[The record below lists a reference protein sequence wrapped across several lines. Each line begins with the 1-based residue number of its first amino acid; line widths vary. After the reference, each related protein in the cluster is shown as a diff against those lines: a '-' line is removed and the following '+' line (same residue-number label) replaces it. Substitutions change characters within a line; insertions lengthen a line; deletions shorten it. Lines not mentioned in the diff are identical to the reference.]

1 MKGQRLFKITALLVA
16 VILPLQS
23 LSVGN
28 SFTQTSWSGGKTVNT
43 ATHTADQTNWNQ
55 YSATS
60 TSMKVVNA
68 GADLQLGTTTATVI
82 QTNDG
87 TTNTGF
93 NLTGAATSSTEIVG
107 TGGNADVRLTAGTS
121 FGTYDVVDGTTG
133 GANSISLAV
142 DSNNK
147 AHIVNWYNQ
156 GIADPLAYQTNATSS
171 SPWSSYKLDPGAF
184 DMSVAVDSNNKVH
197 ISYAASANLKYATNA
212 TSSSFSK
219 YTVWDPAASSI
230 QHTDIAVDS
239 LGKIH
244 ISFRDLSTGD
254 LGYAT
259 NASGAWATTSI
270 DRSTA
275 SVGAWTSI
283 AVDSNDKIHIAYQD
297 TTSNR
302 LKYATNA
309 TTSAW
314 STQNVTATA
323 IGGVYISLALDSNNK
338 AHVSFQTGNTSSINL
353 RYATNATSTNW
364 STFTVDGTS
373 TRPGYTSIGVD
384 SVDKVHITYQD
395 LVASDLWYATNESGS
410 WVLSSLD
417 SVDAVGTYSS
427 MAVDSNDVVH
437 VAYADVTNSVI
448 RYLTEAATY
457 PSSGTYTSGPMSL
470 GVGALGWGTLSWTSS
485 GTGTIT
491 LKARSDADGDFS
503 NATAWGS
510 CTNITSG
517 DALSTGGCVT
527 NGQQYI
533 QYQASLS
540 TADTSVT
547 PVLESV
553 TIQYYTYATAQTLT
567 SSIFNTESESTAVDS
582 IVWTEDET
590 LPANTSTVIELRA
603 ASTSAGIA
611 SATWYDFNRVTVN
624 CTETDGTITC
634 PASALPLAVKDGTD
648 AQYVQYRVTLATTD
662 GASTPTVSQ
671 VQVGYIRDVLV
682 GPTVDTLDV
691 SAPTSSSVTLNGNLT
706 GLGGTDVTVRGFAY
720 GTDSTLATVIATT
733 TDTVGQ
739 PFSTGTFTHSLTG
752 LTCGTTYYVR
762 AYATNTAGTGFGFDE
777 RFTLSCE
784 VASGGGSS
792 NSSGGGSAGPSPAP
806 QPSGGGEP
814 APVEEDPFRLPVFD
828 HTERPRRFDPARDP
842 EVSDPT
848 PPAPDEGPTE
858 EAGRGGS
865 DAPVIPKVFEAVS
878 QSVRSV
884 AEVSVTL
891 VASTT
896 EQVAP
901 IVIPLGALSGAVAFA
916 GSVLPLSGGVG
927 FAFSLGHLWQV
938 LLATLGLRKRS
949 PWGTVYDSVTKRPLD
964 PAVIELVNELGSAVQ
979 TTYTDLEGR
988 YGFLVVPG
996 TYRLRVT
1003 KHDYQFPSQHL
1014 VGQTWEEVY
1023 GPTYL
1028 GEQITVDDTA
1038 ATILYNIPLDPANL
1052 DFAAVARQN
1061 LKHYRYYSELR
1072 QGLEIVSLWLYRAG
1086 FLLAGYTAVT
1096 DPAWQSVGVLLAFT
1110 VIGFLHYAGFGPRP
1124 YGKIVEKST
1133 GKPLAYALVT
1143 TREALSGEEVKRT
1156 ITDEFGRYYAL
1167 VPDGNYTVTVAKREI
1182 DGSYSPVYTSGAFLI
1197 RRSVVHRSFNI

>member
-60 TSMKVVNA
+60 TNMKVVNA

-87 TTNTGF
+87 STNTGF
-93 NLTGAATSSTEIVG
+93 NLAGAATSSTEIVG
-107 TGGNADVRLTAGTS
+107 TGSNADVRLTAGTS
-121 FGTYDVVDGTTG
+121 FGAYDIVDGTTG
-133 GANSISLAV
+133 GANSIALAL
-142 DSNNK
+142 DSSNK

-171 SPWSSYKLDPGAF
+171 TPWSSYKLDDGAF
-184 DMSVAVDSNNKVH
+184 DISIAVDSNDKQH
-197 ISYAASANLKYATNA
+197 ISYVSGANLKYATNA
-212 TSSSFSK
+212 TSSSFS
-219 YTVWDPAASSI
+219 YFTAYDSPSTSM
-230 QHTDIAVDS
+230 QYTDIALDS
-239 LGKIH
+239 NNKVH
-244 ISFRDLSTGD
+244 ISFRDLGTGD

-259 NASGAWATTSI
+259 NVSGTWATTSI

-275 SVGAWTSI
+275 SVGSWTSI

-297 TTSNR
+297 VTSNR

-314 STQNVTATA
+314 STQNITSTA
-323 IGGVYISLALDSNNK
+323 IGGVYISLALDSSNK

-373 TRPGYTSIGVD
+373 TRPAHTSIGVD
-384 SVDKVHITYQD
+384 SADKVHITYQD
-395 LVASDLWYATNESGS
+395 TVAQDLWYATNETGS

-417 SVDAVGTYSS
+417 TVDAVGTYSS

-437 VAYADVTNSVI
+437 VAYGDVTNSVI

-470 GVGALGWGTLSWTSS
+470 GVGALSWGTLSWTSS

-510 CTNITSG
+510 CTSITSG
-517 DALSTGGCVT
+517 NALSTGGCVT
-527 NGQQYI
+527 NGHTYI

-567 SSIFNTESESTAVDS
+567 SSIFNTESESTAIDS
-582 IVWTEDET
+582 LVWTEDET

-603 ASTSAGIA
+603 ASTSAGIT

-634 PASALPLAVKDGTD
+634 PASALPLAIKDGTD

-682 GPTVDTLDV
+682 GPTVNTLEV
-691 SAPTSSSVTLNGNLT
+691 SSPTSSSVTLNGNLT

-739 PFSTGTFTHSLTG
+739 PFSTGTFTHALTG
-752 LTCGTTYYVR
+752 LTCGTAYYVR

-784 VASGGGSS
+784 TAGGGGGSS
-792 NSSGGGSAGPSPAP
+792 SSGSGGGGGDSAPPRAPSAGDPTPA
-806 QPSGGGEP
+806 
-814 APVEEDPFRLPVFD
+814 EEDPFRLPVFD
-828 HTERPRRFDPARDP
+828 HTERDRRFDPAHDPEPP
-842 EVSDPT
+842 EVSGPT
-848 PPAPDEGPTE
+848 PPAPDEESQEDIPT
-858 EAGRGGS
+858 
-865 DAPVIPKVFEAVS
+865 VPKVV
-878 QSVRSV
+878 QSVSRTVKTV
-884 AEVSVTL
+884 AKASVTL
-891 VASTT
+891 IASTT
-896 EQVAP
+896 EQIAP
-901 IVIPLGALSGAVAFA
+901 VVVPLGALSGTLAFA
-916 GSVLPLSGGVG
+916 GSVIPFGGADLSLTFGR
-927 FAFSLGHLWQV
+927 LWQA
-938 LLATLGLRKRS
+938 LLSALGLRRRR

-996 TYRLRVT
+996 KYRLRVT
-1003 KHDYQFPSQHL
+1003 KHDYQFPSRRL

-1061 LKHYRYYSELR
+1061 LKQYKYYSELR
-1072 QGLEIVSLWLYRAG
+1072 QGLEALSLWLYRAG

-1096 DPAWQSVGVLLAFT
+1096 DPAWESVGVLLAFA

-1143 TREALSGEEVKRT
+1143 AREALSGEEVKRT

-1182 DGSYSPVYTSGAFLI
+1182 DGSYSPVYTSDAFQI